1 MEHEGGEP
9 GQEAAPAQ
17 PDSLP
22 TGRFSGPESFQ
33 ALVREALACAAR
45 EGWPQIILCDAT
57 FEDWPLRERAV
68 VESLQAWSKTG
79 RQMVIL
85 ASRYDEVIRHHARFV
100 SWRTTW
106 GHIINSRVCRSKAST
121 DFPSAIWSPSWALH
135 RIDPVRS
142 VGVCGQDR
150 ERRVHLKETLDE
162 LLRNSSP
169 GFASTTL
176 GL

>member
-1 MEHEGGEP
+1 M
-9 GQEAAPAQ
+9 APEKS
-17 PDSLP
+17 DSLP
-22 TGRFSGPESFQ
+22 SGRFSGREAFE
-33 ALVREALACAAR
+33 ALVRDALACAAQ
-45 EGWPQIILCDAT
+45 EGWPQIILSDAT
-57 FEDWPLRERAV
+57 FEDWPLHERSVA
-68 VESLQAWSKTG
+68 ESLQAWSKTG

-106 GHIINSRVCRSKAST
+106 GHIINSRVCRSIAPT
-121 DFPSAIWSPSWALH
+121 DFPSAIWSPQWALH

-150 ERRVHLKETLDE
+150 ERLVHLKEALDE